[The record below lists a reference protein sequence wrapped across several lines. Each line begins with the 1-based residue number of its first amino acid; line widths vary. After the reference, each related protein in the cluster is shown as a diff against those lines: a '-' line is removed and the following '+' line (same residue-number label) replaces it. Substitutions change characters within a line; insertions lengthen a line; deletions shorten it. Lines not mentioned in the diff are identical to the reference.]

1 MMTVIK
7 IIFVILLLIPIGML
21 MRYLLG
27 KLSAEV
33 PAQTDS
39 VEIRSGRKRKIR
51 RGPKA
56 TKARTGA
63 ASGKADRKVQ
73 EKAPK
78 RTDNREN
85 DSYRSRQPKEWSRS
99 DRVPFGESQGY
110 KVPQPGN
117 RKRRTEASPWRR
129 DPEEIENPWRRE
141 REKIESPWSRD
152 TQEIE
157 NPWRQERIR
166 SQGQRRSQNAADR
179 RKPSDAVR
187 ERVAEDSA
195 PVEIPQ
201 SPEIPVQEPQPIS
214 ERKTRKKRSEKSLT
228 KRQLRKNRE
237 RARKRDLKKR

>member
-1 MMTVIK
+1 MTVIK

-73 EKAPK
+73 EKAPE

-141 REKIESPWSRD
+141 PEEIENPWRREREKIESPW
-152 TQEIE
+152 
-157 NPWRQERIR
+157 
-166 SQGQRRSQNAADR
+166 RSQNAADR

-195 PVEIPQ
+195 SVEIPQ

-214 ERKTRKKRSEKSLT
+214 ERKTRKKRSEKSPT